1 MLLTKLHI
9 LLIGVLMAAASLLT
23 HLYEEH
29 MRVEMIRQNAFHH
42 TEWKADNVPAD
53 RY

>member
-1 MLLTKLHI
+1 MSKLHI
-9 LLIGVLMAAASLLT
+9 LLIGVLLGAASLLT

-42 TEWKADNVPAD
+42 AEWKADNRPAD
-53 RY
+53 NY

>member
-1 MLLTKLHI
+1 MSKLQI

-29 MRVEMIRQNAFHH
+29 MQRVMIQQNAFHH
-42 TEWKADNVPAD
+42 TEWKADNRPAD
-53 RY
+53 NY

>member
-1 MLLTKLHI
+1 MSKLQI

-29 MRVEMIRQNAFHH
+29 AWRMAIQQNAFRHAAW
-42 TEWKADNVPAD
+42 TSDKRSW
-53 RY
+53 